1 MRIAIIG
8 GGINGVMVSWTLA
21 ASGHKVDLY
30 ERDRLMCA
38 TSSASTKLLHGGI
51 RYLEQGHWSL
61 VRESLRER
69 AWWLRKAPHLTRPI
83 ELIMPLYRHS
93 HRPKWKVKIGLMCYD
108 FLAGPTNVGRH
119 RYLDREELIA
129 LAPSLNPKG
138 LIGGFGFFDV
148 QMADKSLGLWAAR
161 QARLSGVQ
169 IFEESEV
176 GHCDPKGS
184 VEIQGRQLYYDRV
197 VNVSGPWAYDLL
209 IRSRVSCRSSLDLV
223 RGSHIVLDCPVER
236 NFLLEVPDE
245 RRICFV
251 LSYQGRTLVG
261 TTEIRQFLTNR
272 VLCSKEEED
281 YLLWVYNYYFLKSK
295 GRGDVYERFSGIRP
309 LIRSSNDPS
318 RASREYLIE
327 RNDNLITVFGGK
339 WTTSRVLS
347 AKVASIVTGKGKWQS
362 NLLT

>member
-8 GGINGVMVSWTLA
+8 GGINGVMVAWTLA

-30 ERDRLMCA
+30 ERGQLMCA

-51 RYLEQGHWSL
+51 RYLEQGHWHL
-61 VRESLRER
+61 VQESLRER

-83 ELIMPLYRHS
+83 ELFIPLYRHS
-93 HRPKWKVKIGLMCYD
+93 RRPRWEVKIGLMWYD
-108 FLAGPTNVGRH
+108 FLAGQTNIGRH

-138 LIGGFGFFDV
+138 LIGGFSFFDV
-148 QMADKSLGLWAAR
+148 QMDDKSLGLWAAR
-161 QARLSGVQ
+161 QAMLAGVQ

-176 GHCDPKGS
+176 EHCDTKGA
-184 VEIQGRQLYYDRV
+184 VEIQGRQFCYDRV

-209 IRSRVSCRSSLDLV
+209 IRSRVSCRFSLDLV
-223 RGSHIVLDCPVER
+223 RGSHIVLDCPLESS
-236 NFLLEVPDE
+236 FLLEVPDE

-261 TTEIRQFLTNR
+261 TTEIRQSLTDR

-281 YLLWVYNYYFLKSK
+281 YLLRVYNYYFLKSK
-295 GRGDVYERFSGIRP
+295 GKGDVYERFSGIRP
-309 LIRSSNDPS
+309 LIRSNNDPGKAT
-318 RASREYLIE
+318 RDYLIE

-347 AKVASIVTGKGKWQS
+347 AKVASKVTGKGKWES